1 MIECIIVGLGGFVG
15 AVCRYLMGLIPLKE
29 GMDFPVRTL
38 AVNVLGAF
46 AIGLI
51 VALAAK
57 HQSLS
62 PRLILFLKTGIC
74 GGFTTFSTFALE
86 TSDLMKAG
94 HPAAAV
100 LYVALSLVLGIGAVF
115 AAQALV
121 R

>member
-74 GGFTTFSTFALE
+74 GGFTTFALE

>member
-1 MIECIIVGLGGFVG
+1 MKNS
-15 AVCRYLMGLIPLKE
+15 M
-29 GMDFPVRTL
+29 
-38 AVNVLGAF
+38 
-46 AIGLI
+46 
-51 VALAAK
+51 
-57 HQSLS
+57 
-62 PRLILFLKTGIC
+62 KTGIC

>member
-38 AVNVLGAF
+38 AVNVIGAF

-62 PRLILFLKTGIC
+62 PRLILFLILIFHQTI
-74 GGFTTFSTFALE
+74 E
-86 TSDLMKAG
+86 I
-94 HPAAAV
+94 V
-100 LYVALSLVLGIGAVF
+100 
-115 AAQALV
+115 
-121 R
+121 